1 MPTEIEEHLDE
12 DEDGEASQSDGS
24 QPGRPFSLNLVY
36 HSGSTH
42 YEYEI
47 GTLSV
52 GEEPARKTVA
62 VIVISEFENRYLVAL
77 PHKAWDRRPPSAV

>member
-12 DEDGEASQSDGS
+12 DDEGEASQSDGS
-24 QPGRPFSLNLVY
+24 QLGRPFSLNLVY
-36 HSGSTH
+36 HSGTTH

-77 PHKAWDRRPPSAV
+77 PPIRGIRRPPSAV